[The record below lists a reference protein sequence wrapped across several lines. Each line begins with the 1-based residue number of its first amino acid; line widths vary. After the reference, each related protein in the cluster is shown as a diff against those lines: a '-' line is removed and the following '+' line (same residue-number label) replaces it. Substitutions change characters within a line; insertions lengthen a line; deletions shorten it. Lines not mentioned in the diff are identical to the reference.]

1 MNALGRSF
9 SHSFGYG
16 IMDATGMVDLALK
29 WTNVPEQESYA
40 VKANI
45 GMFNML
51 SNSLLKKWLDM
62 GRNISKTMVLVEIRE
77 MLII

>member
-1 MNALGRSF
+1 MGRSF

-45 GMFNML
+45 GMFNA
-51 SNSLLKKWLDM
+51 
-62 GRNISKTMVLVEIRE
+62 
-77 MLII
+77 